1 MNNTFKI
8 ITGFA
13 LLNMAHVA
21 EAAHLTK
28 EADNAPNIIIFL
40 TDDMGWGDMGVYGH
54 STIKT
59 PHLDKF
65 ASEGMLFTNCHSA
78 SAVCSPSRA
87 SILTG
92 RTSYRCG
99 FFSIHREGQQYPHIR
114 ETEITLPEVLKTK
127 GYATCHVGKWHL
139 GSLKPEMKHPSPA
152 AIGYDYW
159 LATQSNAKPSHLNP
173 VNFYRNGKP
182 VGEMKGFSS
191 EIIVDE
197 AIHWLESNQ
206 NEAPFFLSVWTHEP
220 HTPIGTDKRFLELYD
235 EALDPV
241 VREYYGNISQLDYA
255 FGKLMKWLERKGIK
269 NNTLV
274 IFASDNGPAW
284 AQNHLDRIHESSGFH
299 RGAKAWL
306 YEGGIRVPGI
316 ISYPAMIPKGVV
328 CHETINGTDY
338 FPTILDL
345 LDIPLPQ
352 DRVIDGISIL
362 SLLKGNDQLQRDK
375 PLYWRYDGADG
386 DMKSAY
392 REGDWVLLAD
402 RILDRCELY
411 NLKNDWQQRN
421 NLVYEAAYFE
431 RFSSMKKKMVQL
443 HHEIEKE
450 GPLEWWQC
458 NPDPLVK
465 WKQNHPEGIERH
477 LQGIIPEQKKSPY
490 KGFEK

>member
-284 AQNHLDRIHESSGFH
+284 AQNHLDRIHESSG
-299 RGAKAWL
+299 
-306 YEGGIRVPGI
+306 
-316 ISYPAMIPKGVV
+316 
-328 CHETINGTDY
+328 
-338 FPTILDL
+338 
-345 LDIPLPQ
+345 
-352 DRVIDGISIL
+352 
-362 SLLKGNDQLQRDK
+362 
-375 PLYWRYDGADG
+375 
-386 DMKSAY
+386 
-392 REGDWVLLAD
+392 
-402 RILDRCELY
+402 
-411 NLKNDWQQRN
+411 
-421 NLVYEAAYFE
+421 
-431 RFSSMKKKMVQL
+431 
-443 HHEIEKE
+443 
-450 GPLEWWQC
+450 
-458 NPDPLVK
+458 
-465 WKQNHPEGIERH
+465 
-477 LQGIIPEQKKSPY
+477 
-490 KGFEK
+490 